1 MGREKGSPRNAIVDS
16 PSVWMGSDV
25 TEHLGVTAWFVCFS
39 VAPARAGTRV
49 CEHKTVYRN
58 DARSAQDP
66 QPVRATHTQEC
77 SPPKKSVSE
86 ESLSIITARQKSAKM
101 TGLSRSVIGSFAHL
115 VAHTPTV
122 PAFTHSV
129 SATRVQPT
137 GLNSCLLRPR
147 HSLFTSL
154 SSQPLNSNLGSST
167 MFKDHRDNP

>member
-1 MGREKGSPRNAIVDS
+1 MGREKGSPRNALVDS

-86 ESLSIITARQKSAKM
+86 ESLSIITARQKSSKM
-101 TGLSRSVIGSFAHL
+101 TGLSRRIDQKNL

-137 GLNSCLLRPR
+137 GLNSCLRR

-167 MFKDHRDNP
+167 MFKDNRNNP

>member
-1 MGREKGSPRNAIVDS
+1 MGREKGSPRNALVDS

-77 SPPKKSVSE
+77 SPKKYQKSVSE
-86 ESLSIITARQKSAKM
+86 ESLSIITATEVRKDER
-101 TGLSRSVIGSFAHL
+101 TFTIGFRT
-115 VAHTPTV
+115 HTDGAGIHPQR
-122 PAFTHSV
+122 F
-129 SATRVQPT
+129 R
-137 GLNSCLLRPR
+137 NSCPTNRTQLVFSCLRRQPD
-147 HSLFTSL
+147 TV
-154 SSQPLNSNLGSST
+154 SS
-167 MFKDHRDNP
+167 HR

>member
-1 MGREKGSPRNAIVDS
+1 MGREKGSPRNALVDS

-101 TGLSRSVIGSFAHL
+101 TGLSRSDRSHTL
-115 VAHTPTV
+115 SHTPTDGAGIH
-122 PAFTHSV
+122 PQRFRNTCPTNRTQLV
-129 SATRVQPT
+129 SAPT
-137 GLNSCLLRPR
+137 Q
-147 HSLFTSL
+147 SLHIVEFTAA
-154 SSQPLNSNLGSST
+154 
-167 MFKDHRDNP
+167 

>member
-1 MGREKGSPRNAIVDS
+1 MGREKGSPRNALVDS

-86 ESLSIITARQKSAKM
+86 ESLSIITARHRQKSAKM
-101 TGLSRSVIGSFAHL
+101 TGLSRSDRS
-115 VAHTPTV
+115 HTLSHTHRRCRHSPT
-122 PAFTHSV
+122 AFPQHV
-129 SATRVQPT
+129 SNQPDSTRVCADT
-137 GLNSCLLRPR
+137 V
-147 HSLFTSL
+147 
-154 SSQPLNSNLGSST
+154 SS
-167 MFKDHRDNP
+167 HR

>member
-1 MGREKGSPRNAIVDS
+1 MGREKGSPRNALVDS

-77 SPPKKSVSE
+77 SPPKKSVSGR
-86 ESLSIITARQKSAKM
+86 IFIYYHSATEVRKDDR
-101 TGLSRSVIGSFAHL
+101 TFTIGSFAHL

-122 PAFTHSV
+122 PAFDSPTAFPQHV
-129 SATRVQPT
+129 SNQPDSTRVCADT
-137 GLNSCLLRPR
+137 V
-147 HSLFTSL
+147 
-154 SSQPLNSNLGSST
+154 SS
-167 MFKDHRDNP
+167 HR

>member
-1 MGREKGSPRNAIVDS
+1 MGREKGSPRNALVDS

-86 ESLSIITARQKSAKM
+86 ESLSIITATEVRKDDRR
-101 TGLSRSVIGSFAHL
+101 LSRSDRS
-115 VAHTPTV
+115 HTHRRCRHC
-122 PAFTHSV
+122 AFTATALPQHV
-129 SATRVQPT
+129 SNQPDSTRVCADT
-137 GLNSCLLRPR
+137 V
-147 HSLFTSL
+147 
-154 SSQPLNSNLGSST
+154 SS
-167 MFKDHRDNP
+167 HR

>member
-1 MGREKGSPRNAIVDS
+1 MGREKGSPRNALVDS

-101 TGLSRSVIGSFAHL
+101 TGLSRSDRS
-115 VAHTPTV
+115 HTLSHTHRRCRHSPT
-122 PAFTHSV
+122 AFPQHV
-129 SATRVQPT
+129 SKLQPT
-137 GLNSCLLRPR
+137 GLNSCLRR
-147 HSLFTSL
+147 HTV
-154 SSQPLNSNLGSST
+154 SS
-167 MFKDHRDNP
+167 HR